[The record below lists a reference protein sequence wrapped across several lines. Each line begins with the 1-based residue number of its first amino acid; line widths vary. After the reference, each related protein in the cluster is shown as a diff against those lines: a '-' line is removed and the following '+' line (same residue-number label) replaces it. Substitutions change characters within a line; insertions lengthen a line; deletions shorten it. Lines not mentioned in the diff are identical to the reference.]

1 MIAPLLTWGDW
12 LTSAGF
18 GGTAAVVAAVIAFF
32 GVRRAAAT
40 QRENAR
46 KDHWWDRLKWAVDLV
61 LSGDEGKANVGLT
74 ALLAITE
81 AKGFDRDE
89 WNFLRR
95 IADLFLAT
103 DPSGTLEADEGEEE
117 PDEHDSVED

>member
-1 MIAPLLTWGDW
+1 M
-12 LTSAGF
+12 
-18 GGTAAVVAAVIAFF
+18 IAFF

-46 KDHWWDRLKWAVDLV
+46 KDHWWDRLKWAIELV
-61 LSGDEGKANVGLT
+61 VSGDEDKANVGPT

-81 AKGFDRDE
+81 SKGFDRDE

-95 IADLFLAT
+95 ISDLFLAI
-103 DPSGTLEADEGEEE
+103 DASGTLAIGEGEEE
-117 PDEHDSVED
+117 PDGHDSVEE